1 VRLSGMKSVVLVV
14 LGAACNLNGT
24 RVGGSGGILTPPP
37 NGVYMQDLT
46 FDPDNLTVAVGTT
59 VTWTNKDV
67 YTHTVIYSSGPD
79 SAFSDTVVVGASFQ
93 HTFKTAGTYQYYC
106 GIHGTPTTGMG
117 GTIVVQ

>member
-1 VRLSGMKSVVLVV
+1 MRLSGVKSVVLVA
-14 LGAACNLNGT
+14 LGAACTLSGT
-24 RVGGSGGILTPPP
+24 ELGSGISIGTPPA

-106 GIHGTPTTGMG
+106 GIHGTPTTGMHA
-117 GTIVVQ
+117 TIVAQ